1 MPSPL
6 IGITTRF
13 GGDEDSPS
21 EATMREALREIY
33 HEDHPDLLEGDYL
46 EHPNAWLT
54 YCIQNGASTQVSV
67 LDVYR
72 TGLVIY
78 SRYAHEEDPSPEF
91 ELQRR
96 GVTEAEA
103 LRLWLL
109 LANDATEEL
118 AQEEWEPYRQGE

>member
-1 MPSPL
+1 MSGTQ

-21 EATMREALREIY
+21 EATMRAALREVY

-46 EHPNAWLT
+46 EHPNAWMT
-54 YCIQNGASTQVSV
+54 YSVQNGAVTQVSV

-78 SRYAHEEDPSPEF
+78 SMYADEEFLNPEF
-91 ELQRR
+91 QLQRR
-96 GVTEAEA
+96 DVDEAEA
-103 LRLWLL
+103 LKLWLL
-109 LANDATEEL
+109 LANGATEEL
-118 AQEEWEPYRQGE
+118 GHGAWEPYKQAE